1 MIQEGT
7 MAVEAKLTKQMPFVG
22 TVTQRLLV
30 DKESKRTKTSRA
42 SIIRDSLDR
51 RYGLVD
57 GEFTDSDPRR
67 TDPDA
72 EVPIA

>member
-1 MIQEGT
+1 

-22 TVTQRLLV
+22 TPTLRALV
-30 DKESKRTKTSRA
+30 DKESKSSKISRA
-42 SIIRDSLDR
+42 SIIRDALDK

-57 GEFTDSDPRR
+57 GEYPPGDPRI